1 MDFSGKEKLLQNLRN
16 KAEELHEWMYENT
29 SPETPVSEFEKMANQ
44 YAILCT
50 RIYIIEKQ
58 W

>member
-1 MDFSGKEKLLQNLRN
+1 MDLLGKDKLLQSLRN
-16 KAEELHEWMYENT
+16 KAEELHDWMYTHT
-29 SPETPVSEFEKMANQ
+29 SPDTPVSEFLKIANQ
-44 YAILCT
+44 YAIIRT

>member
-1 MDFSGKEKLLQNLRN
+1 MDYSGKKKIVSRLR
-16 KAEELHEWMYENT
+16 EEADELRQWMYSHT
-29 SPETPVSEFEKMANQ
+29 SPDTDAAEFCRVAND

>member
-1 MDFSGKEKLLQNLRN
+1 MKLSGKQQLINTLR
-16 KAEELHEWMYENT
+16 AEADELRAWMSEH
-29 SPETPVSEFEKMANQ
+29 STPSTPIAEFDRVANR